1 MSKSDIVLSLQN
13 VTKLY
18 PGQPV
23 PVVDNISLEVERGKI
38 LVLVGPSGCGKS
50 TTLKM
55 INRLIDSTSGKI
67 LVDGRDIM
75 EQDPIKLRRKMGY
88 AIQEVGL
95 FPHMTIG
102 DNISLLP
109 RLEGWTNSKI
119 EERIRYLLDKVGLDP
134 KTYCK
139 RYPRELSGGQ
149 AQRVGVARALAL
161 DPPILLM
168 DEPFGALDPV
178 VRSQLQE
185 EFLTMIQEFKK
196 TIVFVT
202 HDLNEALRMGDQIA
216 IMNRGKIV
224 QIGSPQM
231 LLRNPINK
239 FVRDFI
245 GSEKAVRLLAIS
257 TVGEV
262 LSATKYKKVSTPSI
276 LDPHNILD
284 TNLSVTKN
292 TDALSALE
300 IMLQNKKTYIIVSAD
315 SNTQSEILTFDHIM
329 EYVN

>member
-1 MSKSDIVLSLQN
+1 MSKSDIVLHLQN

-18 PGQPV
+18 PGQSM
-23 PVVDNISLEVERGKI
+23 PVVDDISLEVEQGKI
-38 LVLVGPSGCGKS
+38 LALVGPSGCGKS

-55 INRLIDSTSGKI
+55 INRLVEYTSGKI
-67 LVDGRDIM
+67 LVDGRDIT

-88 AIQEVGL
+88 VIQEVGL

-102 DNISLLP
+102 ENISLLP
-109 RLEGWTNSKI
+109 RLEGWANSNI
-119 EERIRYLLDKVGLDP
+119 EERIKYLLAKVGLEP
-134 KTYCK
+134 ETYSK

-168 DEPFGALDPV
+168 DEPFGALDPII
-178 VRSQLQE
+178 RSKLQE
-185 EFLTMIQEFKK
+185 EFLAIIQEFKK

-202 HDLNEALRMGDQIA
+202 HDLNEALRMGDQVA
-216 IMNRGKIV
+216 VMNGGKII

-231 LLRNPINK
+231 LLRNSTNK
-239 FVRDFI
+239 FVSDFI
-245 GSEKAVRLLAIS
+245 GSDKAVKLLSIS

-262 LSATKYKKVSTPSI
+262 LSATNKKTHTPSI
-276 LDPHNILD
+276 QDPENILD
-284 TNLSVTKN
+284 TNISITKN
-292 TDALSALE
+292 TGALSALE
-300 IMLQNKKTYIIVSAD
+300 IMLQNKKTYILVSAGLD
-315 SNTQSEILTFDHIM
+315 DTTNEVLTFDHIM